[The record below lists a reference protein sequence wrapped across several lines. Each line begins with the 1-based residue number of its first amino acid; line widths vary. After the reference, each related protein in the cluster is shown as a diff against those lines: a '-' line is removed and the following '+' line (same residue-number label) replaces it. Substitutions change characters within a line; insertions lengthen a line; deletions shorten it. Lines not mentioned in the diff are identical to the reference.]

1 MSDFEV
7 LAQRVKTGRQL
18 RPNGF
23 ELKRKQIRS
32 SKQQRLGVTYTV
44 IKIFQEDAQC
54 AVAQDWHQEEGEKIG
69 MARHD
74 ANEAEVNEGYPPL
87 QSIGEERLSFRV
99 LR

>member
-1 MSDFEV
+1 MSDFEIS
-7 LAQRVKTGRQL
+7 AQRAKTGRQL

-32 SKQQRLGVTYTV
+32 PKQQEQGVTYTV

-54 AVAQDWHQEEGEKIG
+54 AVAQDWYQEEGEKIG

-74 ANEAEVNEGYPPL
+74 ANEAEVNEGYSPL
-87 QSIGEERLSFRV
+87 ECNIK
-99 LR
+99 